1 MKETH
6 KDREYSEETGDHKR
20 KRWRYHLRGI
30 DSETEKVTY
39 RCLRR
44 KDEREREVELGK
56 ILVVNNS
63 G

>member
-30 DSETEKVTY
+30 DS
-39 RCLRR
+39 
-44 KDEREREVELGK
+44 
-56 ILVVNNS
+56 
-63 G
+63 